1 MTKNKSE
8 KKFCR
13 LGGWLVDVFF
23 FFLVLV
29 ITNGDK
35 NEQ

>member
-1 MTKNKSE
+1 MTKNKSK
-8 KKFCR
+8 KKFCC
-13 LGGWLVDVFF
+13 LGGWLVDVF